1 MADLPLRVL
10 PRLTRHNEYFWKAG
24 ADGVLRILRCRAC
37 RTWIHP
43 PQPLCPRCL
52 GKELAPEAVSGR
64 ATVATY
70 TVNHQAWVP
79 GQNDPY
85 VIAIVELEE
94 DPSVRI
100 TTNVVGCA
108 PEAVRIG
115 MPVRVVFEP
124 RDDVW
129 IPLFEPAGG

>member
-1 MADLPLRVL
+1 MDELPLRVL
-10 PRLTRHNEYFWKAG
+10 PRVTPQNEHFWKGG

-43 PQPLCPRCL
+43 PQPICPGCL

-64 ATVATY
+64 AAVATF

-79 GQNDPY
+79 GQVEPY

-94 DPSVRI
+94 DPRLRL

-108 PEAVRIG
+108 PESVWIG
-115 MPVRVVFEP
+115 MPVRVVFE
-124 RDDVW
+124 RREDVW
-129 IPLFEPAGG
+129 IPLFEPAGA